1 MEKFAVDLDAVLDE
15 FEYHEGQVKKFINNH
30 EILRDACSF
39 AGISARRR
47 ALPLSHWLFLADQR
61 GGLLHIDQ
69 LLTKPDLFWTG
80 KLVVPSTPFCCCLCE
95 I

>member
-15 FEYHEGQVKKFINNH
+15 FEYHEGQVRKLCIIMNFFMF
-30 EILRDACSF
+30 LSF

-69 LLTKPDLFWTG
+69 LLTKPGFLWTG
-80 KLVVPSTPFCCCLCE
+80 KLVVPATPFCCCLCE

>member
-1 MEKFAVDLDAVLDE
+1 MF
-15 FEYHEGQVKKFINNH
+15 F
-30 EILRDACSF
+30 SF

-80 KLVVPSTPFCCCLCE
+80 KLVVPATPFCCCLCE
-95 I
+95 IRSAEIATSPTLCP